1 MGTGTGM
8 EKPDVKDL
16 SAKAERLRALH
27 EPGQPV
33 VFVNAWDCAS
43 ARVVEKAGAP
53 AIATTSAGVAF
64 AQGYPDGQR
73 ISPERMLEVVARICE
88 AVSVPVTA
96 DLESGYGD
104 SVESLDRTV
113 AGMLD
118 AGAVGLNLEDHSGAA
133 TDPLVQP
140 ELQLDKIRAVREA
153 GERRGVRIVL
163 NARTDSYLRGLGSSE
178 EMFEETIRRGESY
191 RDAGADCIFVPGV
204 LDPAV
209 IGEIVRR
216 LRCPVNVLAVAG
228 SPPVAELA
236 RLGVARVSLG
246 SGPMRA
252 AMTVVRRL
260 AEEVAAKGTFST
272 LEGIDAHRAF
282 NELMSAIPR

>member
-73 ISPERMLEVVARICE
+73 ISPERMLEAVARICE

-104 SVESLDRTV
+104 SVESLERTV

-133 TDPLVQP
+133 TDPLVEP

-163 NARTDSYLRGLGSSE
+163 NARTDSYLRELGSSE

-282 NELMSAIPR
+282 NELMEKNSR

>member
-104 SVESLDRTV
+104 SVESLERTV

-133 TDPLVQP
+133 TDPLVEP

-216 LRCPVNVLAVAG
+216 LRCPVNILAVAG

-246 SGPMRA
+246 VGAMRA

>member
-1 MGTGTGM
+1 
-8 EKPDVKDL
+8 
-16 SAKAERLRALH
+16 
-27 EPGQPV
+27 
-33 VFVNAWDCAS
+33 
-43 ARVVEKAGAP
+43 
-53 AIATTSAGVAF
+53 
-64 AQGYPDGQR
+64 
-73 ISPERMLEVVARICE
+73 
-88 AVSVPVTA
+88 
-96 DLESGYGD
+96 
-104 SVESLDRTV
+104 
-113 AGMLD
+113 
-118 AGAVGLNLEDHSGAA
+118 
-133 TDPLVQP
+133 
-140 ELQLDKIRAVREA
+140 
-153 GERRGVRIVL
+153 VL

-282 NELMSAIPR
+282 NDLMSAISR

>member
-216 LRCPVNVLAVAG
+216 LRCPVNILAVAG